1 MSTHPFSSTL
11 VRSISPSGRLLAISV
26 AGAALIFSAGCR
38 DRDVATSDVAMVDDT
53 APVTADGAPSPTR
66 GPTGEGPDPETQ
78 GGFGMFEADP
88 GTPAGVPRQNEYVSG
103 YQTREPI
110 PTEKW
115 DGTAFGQ
122 EYSSAYTT
130 EAETARAGEAGD
142 AEELTE
148 RRVRQELRQARESLA
163 LSEEQFEQ
171 IEISVTDGTVRL
183 AGEVPNQR
191 AADTLERQVAAM
203 EGVRSVDNQLRPD
216 SAEAVAE

>member
-1 MSTHPFSSTL
+1 MSTHPFFSAL
-11 VRSISPSGRLLAISV
+11 VRSPSPSGRLLAISV
-26 AGAALIFSAGCR
+26 AGACLIFSAGCR

-53 APVTADGAPSPTR
+53 APVTAAGAPSPTR
-66 GPTGEGPDPETQ
+66 GPTGQGPDPETQ
-78 GGFGMFEADP
+78 GGFGMFEGNP
-88 GTPAGVPRQNEYVSG
+88 GTAADAPRQNEYVSG

-110 PTEKW
+110 PTEEW

-142 AEELTE
+142 SEALTE
-148 RRVRQELRQARESLA
+148 QRVRQELLQARESLA

-171 IEISVTDGTVRL
+171 IEISVNEGTVRL
-183 AGEVPNQR
+183 AGEVPDQR

-203 EGVRSVDNQLRPD
+203 DGVRSVDNQLRPE
-216 SAEAVAE
+216 SAGAVAE